1 MHNKLKK
8 IKIAIFISG
17 RGSNM
22 ETLIKS
28 SENKKFPALV
38 SVIISNNEL
47 ANGVRLAKNYN
58 IPVETFDKKK
68 FNKSQ
73 FEALC
78 HKVLLNYKIEM
89 ICLAGFMQILS
100 KNFIGKWRNRIIN
113 IHPSYLPDNKGLN
126 AQKQALKKK
135 ASFTG
140 CTVHFVNE
148 EIDAGEIILQEKIKI
163 IHRDNLQTLSNRILE
178 KEHVI
183 YPKALKKIASEIL
196 KIKNL

>member
-22 ETLIKS
+22 ESLIKS

-68 FNKSQ
+68 ESQKAKKSI
-73 FEALC
+73 
-78 HKVLLNYKIEM
+78 KS
-89 ICLAGFMQILS
+89 S
-100 KNFIGKWRNRIIN
+100 KK
-113 IHPSYLPDNKGLN
+113 
-126 AQKQALKKK
+126 
-135 ASFTG
+135 T
-140 CTVHFVNE
+140 
-148 EIDAGEIILQEKIKI
+148 
-163 IHRDNLQTLSNRILE
+163 
-178 KEHVI
+178 
-183 YPKALKKIASEIL
+183 KKIR
-196 KIKNL
+196 KK